1 MNADQFRAEYM
12 GTFEADQRL
21 HDLGLQYH
29 HRCDVFDDENLTGP
43 LGPEGGVLP
52 ADAHERARMLRNADE
67 VRRHVL
73 FLGEQMGYTRLQV
86 MEAIRATAGER
97 NG

>member
-1 MNADQFRAEYM
+1 MKIDRFLAEYM

-29 HRCDVFDDENLTGP
+29 HRCDAFDDEHLTGP
-43 LGPEGGVLP
+43 LGPEAGVLP
-52 ADAHERARMLRNADE
+52 ANSYERAGMLRNAEE

-73 FLGEQMGYTRLQV
+73 FLGEQMGYTRAQV
-86 MEAIRATAGER
+86 EEAIRATAGEEVR
-97 NG
+97 